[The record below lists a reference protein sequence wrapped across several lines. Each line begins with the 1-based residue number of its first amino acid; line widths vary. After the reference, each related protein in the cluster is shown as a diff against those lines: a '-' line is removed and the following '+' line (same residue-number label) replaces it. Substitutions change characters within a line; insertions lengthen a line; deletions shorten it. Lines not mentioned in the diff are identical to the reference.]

1 MNNAGVIKK
10 PIHSDENVEIII
22 SSGDDT
28 DYEDVDEYKQL
39 DPKVLEVHLNCS
51 AESGKSVIS
60 VEKDLEIVDE
70 KYKEIST
77 SNPEYNNSKYFNKK
91 KYNSVKSVKNLDE
104 PKTVDNNIKKQKM
117 ENTND
122 DIIVI
127 SDNESDEENKDD
139 TKVNITKEI
148 DNLGNRDKELL
159 SKLAKIRRW
168 KLTGMGNALR
178 SGEKKPCKTDLNFRV
193 LSYNILAQKNLTG
206 HQNLYRGKPQ
216 YLLDWEYRWTG
227 IQREVKT
234 YNPDIVTFQ
243 EVQFSDPDHFSQQI
257 QPWFAKE
264 GFETVSQR
272 RTGDKHDGC
281 AIFFRSDKFSLVS
294 SRGVLYRHADVP
306 VLDKDN
312 VGIVCC
318 LRGSNGSR
326 LAVATT
332 HLLFNPKRH
341 EIRLAQTAL
350 LLAELDR
357 VAWDHPSQGYIPVIL
372 TGDLNLQP
380 FSDTYNLLTK
390 GSIQHGG
397 WQCGRSTQSWP
408 SLGIA
413 DTCQSVEELTRRVG
427 REVTPQMG
435 SGSFSH
441 QFGLRSAYN
450 HSRHQDTRVPVG
462 GYEATTKHSSWVT
475 VDYIFYSTVQSSQSA
490 SKDGRAEGKLK
501 LVGRLSLLTG
511 PEISALG
518 GLPSAICP
526 SDHLPLLA
534 EFCLKV

>member
-1 MNNAGVIKK
+1 MIN
-10 PIHSDENVEIII
+10 SDESGGDDDEMDDVEIII

-28 DYEDVDEYKQL
+28 DCEDFDEYKQL

-51 AESGKSVIS
+51 SESGKSVVS
-60 VEKDLEIVDE
+60 VEKDLEIVGE
-70 KYKEIST
+70 KYKEVIT
-77 SNPEYNNSKYFNKK
+77 SNSEYNNSKYFNKK
-91 KYNSVKSVKNLDE
+91 KFDPVKIVKNIDG
-104 PKTVDNNIKKQKM
+104 PKTNNSIKKLKM

-122 DIIVI
+122 DVIVI
-127 SDNESDEENKDD
+127 SDDEGDEENKAD
-139 TKVNITKEI
+139 TKVDIKNEI
-148 DNLGNRDKELL
+148 DNLGHRDKELL
-159 SKLAKIRRW
+159 GKLAQIRRW
-168 KLTGMGNALR
+168 KLTGLGNALR

-206 HQNLYRGKPQ
+206 HLNLYRGKPQ

-227 IQREVKT
+227 IQREVLD
-234 YNPDIVTFQ
+234 YSPDIVTFQ
-243 EVQFSDPDHFSQQI
+243 EVQFSEPDHFSHHI
-257 QPWFAKE
+257 KPWFARE
-264 GFETVSQR
+264 GFEAISQC

-281 AIFFRSDKFSLVS
+281 AIFFRSAKFSLVS
-294 SRGVLYRHADVP
+294 STGVLYRQTGVP

-326 LAVATT
+326 LVVATT

-341 EIRLAQTAL
+341 EIRLAQTAV

-357 VAWDHPSQGYIPVIL
+357 VAWDQPSQGYLPVIL

-380 FSDTYNLLTK
+380 FSDTYNLLTR
-390 GSIQHGG
+390 GSVSCAG
-397 WQCGRSTQSWP
+397 WQYGQATAGWS

-413 DTCQSVEELTRRVG
+413 DTCQRVEELTRRAG
-427 REVTPQMG
+427 REVTPQVG
-435 SGSFSH
+435 TGAFSH
-441 QFGLRSAYN
+441 QFGLRSVYN
-450 HSRHQDTRVPVG
+450 HSRHQDSRVPVG

-475 VDYIFYSTVQSSQSA
+475 VDYIFYSTVQSSHSA
-490 SKDGRAEGKLK
+490 SKDGRAEGNLK
-501 LVGRLSLLTG
+501 LVGRLALLTG